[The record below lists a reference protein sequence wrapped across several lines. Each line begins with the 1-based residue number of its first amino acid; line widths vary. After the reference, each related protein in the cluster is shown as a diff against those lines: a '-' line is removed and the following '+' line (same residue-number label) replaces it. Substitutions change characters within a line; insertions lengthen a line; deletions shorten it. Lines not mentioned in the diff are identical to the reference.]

1 MTQTISQTEQ
11 GNPLGYE
18 KLPVLLKS
26 YAIPSIIAM
35 LVSSLYNIVDQI
47 FIGQGVGYLGNAATN
62 VSYPLTTICLAIA
75 LLIGIGSASCFSLE
89 LGAGREE
96 QAARTVGNA
105 VSMMVFMGILY
116 VVAVEWFLT
125 PLLTVF
131 GATQE
136 IMPYAES
143 YTRITAAGMPLLIL
157 TNGLSNLARADGSP
171 KYSMIC
177 MVVGAVINT
186 ILDPIFI
193 FVLHQGVA
201 GAAIAT
207 VVGQL
212 VSCLMALY
220 YLKKFRHVKLE
231 RRHFI
236 PGFRV
241 YGRIASLGM
250 NGSLNQLALT
260 FVQIVLNNSL
270 TYYGARSVYGSEIPL
285 ASCGI
290 VMKTNAILLAVIIGI
305 AQGAQPIIGFN
316 YGAKQYERVRGIYR
330 LALTWNLT
338 VSGIGFLLFQLFPRQ
353 IISVF
358 GTGEPLYFEFA
369 IRFLRIFLFMVT
381 INGVQLQSSNF
392 FAAIGKPVKGV
403 ILSLTRQVF
412 FLVPLLL
419 VLPFLFGIDGIM
431 FAGPAADL
439 AAFLVTMLLIRREML
454 HMKELQTQME
464 TEQLQ
469 AAETG
474 R

>member
-96 QAARTVGNA
+96 QAARIVGNA
-105 VSMMVFMGILY
+105 ISMMVFMGILY

-186 ILDPIFI
+186 VLDPIFI

-236 PGFRV
+236 PCFRV

-270 TYYGARSVYGSEIPL
+270 TYYGARSIYGSEIPL

-290 VMKTNAILLAVIIGI
+290 VMKTNAILLAIIIGI

-330 LALTWNLT
+330 LALTWN
-338 VSGIGFLLFQLFPRQ
+338 VAISGIGFLLFQLFPRQ

-419 VLPFLFGIDGIM
+419 VLPLLFGIDGIM
-431 FAGPAADL
+431 FAGPAADF

-454 HMKELQTQME
+454 HMKELQRQLE

-469 AAETG
+469 AAEAG

>member
-1 MTQTISQTEQ
+1 MTQTISQTER

-105 VSMMVFMGILY
+105 VSMMVFMGVLY

-236 PGFRV
+236 PCLKE

-330 LALTWNLT
+330 LAIAWNLT

-381 INGVQLQSSNF
+381 INGVQMQSSNF

-439 AAFLVTMLLIRREML
+439 AAFLVTMLLIRREMR

-464 TEQLQ
+464 TERLQ
-469 AAETG
+469 ATETG